1 MTFIRELNTH
11 LQFQGPLVTECLNMP
26 LSFGTVTD
34 TEISLLDSCKED
46 PFVSSAII
54 SRSR

>member
-34 TEISLLDSCKED
+34 TEISLLGSCKD